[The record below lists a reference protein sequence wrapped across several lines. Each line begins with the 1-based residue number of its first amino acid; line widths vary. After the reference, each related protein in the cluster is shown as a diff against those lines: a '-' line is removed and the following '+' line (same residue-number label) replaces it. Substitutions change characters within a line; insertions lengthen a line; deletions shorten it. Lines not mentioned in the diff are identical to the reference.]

1 MVSKSTTGAAAAG
14 ANGRAAVPSSA
25 GTAID
30 VRDRLL
36 DALSKVRAAP
46 REELE
51 REIASAG
58 GDLEIDSKEAEAAIG
73 RLHHELGI
81 ALPGPKDLEPE
92 QCNTVGALTTLIAQ
106 TLEGAAAGGAG
117 RRPQG
122 AAVNHTRPSRTSGAR

>member
-1 MVSKSTTGAAAAG
+1 MSNSTTEAAAT
-14 ANGRAAVPSSA
+14 PPSA

-36 DALSKVRAAP
+36 DALSKVRATA
-46 REELE
+46 REELQ

-73 RLHHELGI
+73 RLRHDLGI

-92 QCNTVGALTTLIAQ
+92 QCNTISSLTTLIAQ
-106 TLEGAAAGGAG
+106 TLDGAASSGAG
-117 RRPQG
+117 CRARP
-122 AAVNHTRPSRTSGAR
+122 

>member
-1 MVSKSTTGAAAAG
+1 MSKSTTEAAAASV
-14 ANGRAAVPSSA
+14 AAWSAVLPNA

-36 DALSKVRAAP
+36 DVLSKVRATP

-73 RLHHELGI
+73 RLRHDLGI

-92 QCNTVGALTTLIAQ
+92 QCNTVGTLTTLIAQ
-106 TLEGAAAGGAG
+106 MLEGAAAGGAG
-117 RRPQG
+117 RR
-122 AAVNHTRPSRTSGAR
+122 VRRSTTRA